1 MEQLISLPSDRDI
14 VEQYIRGTLMYTP
27 QEYLKEY
34 RIRKKPFLEILAYPP
49 GESKPSMKIFRMM
62 SCLDW
67 TDSVPVGNTEIDFQD
82 EISILPEEGLRSN
95 KRLQVNFS
103 IFVDDKDFVYQSINN
118 KPKDLPHVV
127 LESAKVFEELS
138 KQKGARLWI
147 GHWQFES
154 DGLMWKQKT
163 GDLML
168 PILSIEGL

>member
-27 QEYLKEY
+27 QEYL
-34 RIRKKPFLEILAYPP
+34 IGKKPFLEILVYPP
-49 GESKPSMKIFRMM
+49 GDSKPSMKIFRMI
-62 SCLDW
+62 SCLTW
-67 TDSVPVGNTEIDFQD
+67 VDSVPVGNTEISFQD
-82 EISILPEEGLRSN
+82 EVSILTEQGLHGSERW
-95 KRLQVNFS
+95 QVNFS

-118 KPKDLPHVV
+118 KPKDLSCL
-127 LESAKVFEELS
+127 LESVKVFEELS